1 MPATGCSMRKA
12 NLGCALGCAL
22 ALSGIAAAA
31 EPAVDARAL
40 GRAESILNY
49 CSRVDPSAAAK
60 LHEKVDLLL
69 HGLSTAAA
77 AHIRGTN
84 EYRAAYESVS
94 DFVGKVDPHNAKR
107 PCSAALTPAAGPPT
121 SYLPDRFAGRA
132 GRYYRILWGVD
143 SLSVKTVESG
153 EIIRFAWR
161 VLDADK
167 ARVLNEKASE
177 PSLIDPQAGVQLV
190 VPSIEQIGQLR
201 QSVAPESG
209 KSYWMAFSNKGRRV
223 KRGDR
228 VNVVIGPFRA
238 EGLVVD

>member
-1 MPATGCSMRKA
+1 MPVTGCSMRKA
-12 NLGCALGCAL
+12 KLGCALGCAL
-22 ALSGIAAAA
+22 ALSGIASAA

-49 CSRVDPSAAAK
+49 CSRVDPPAAAK

-69 HGLSTAAA
+69 HGVSTASA

-201 QSVAPESG
+201 QSVAPEPG
-209 KSYWMAFSNKGRRV
+209 KSYWMAFSNKGRLV

>member
-1 MPATGCSMRKA
+1 MTKWRTVLVLTGWLAGGAVASMALAQSTPATAQKPKTA
-12 NLGCALGCAL
+12 H
-22 ALSGIAAAA
+22 
-31 EPAVDARAL
+31 PAKPV
-40 GRAESILNY
+40 
-49 CSRVDPSAAAK
+49 
-60 LHEKVDLLL
+60 
-69 HGLSTAAA
+69 
-77 AHIRGTN
+77 
-84 EYRAAYESVS
+84 
-94 DFVGKVDPHNAKR
+94 
-107 PCSAALTPAAGPPT
+107 AAGPPT

-167 ARVLNEKASE
+167 ARALNEKASE

-201 QSVAPESG
+201 QSVAPEPG